1 MTWNRRRASEMPT
14 AVIILVKKKRLRDI
28 RYSRNIYKRGK
39 AGKEEH
45 QFVRSFAGF
54 AGLATI
60 ATAVA

>member
-1 MTWNRRRASEMPT
+1 VPT
-14 AVIILVKKKRLRDI
+14 AVTVLVKKKRRGDI
-28 RYSRNIYKRGK
+28 KYSRSIYKRGK

-54 AGLATI
+54 AGLASI